1 MKLKLAYIPLAI
13 VLAGVL
19 FTLYLLWQIPN
30 GVYFS
35 GDAGLKA
42 LLARQLSAGI
52 FRFDL
57 VPPSDAWVRELW
69 KQGLY
74 PYDKPFVYE
83 VASKY
88 FITFPFTFPLITA
101 PFLALFGDRGLYLVP
116 LISTWAIWLTFSWV
130 CLRLKFNVFYTAIAL
145 IVLIFASPLTIY
157 AAMYWEHTLAV
168 ALAFAGTAIL
178 LVSRDSSGL
187 SIKDAIISGVSVGLS
202 VWFRPEFLCW
212 VGILAVLVYLASL
225 SGVRQLAGM
234 SQKLNLESI
243 SFLSRNKTIFVAS
256 MVLTIVIFFLCN
268 QLIYGHPLG
277 IHAIQVVEESSLAQ
291 KLRDSRKNF
300 QGMGIAFFT
309 FFPIIFF
316 SIIYPFFSF
325 FKNRGIKVNLKL
337 IIIYLICIFFTLGV
351 SLIVP
356 PGTAGLIPGGKQWG
370 VRFLL
375 ILIPIV
381 ALLVT
386 QELSKLKETP
396 VLRYGSLFI
405 VSILTIISFYKN
417 SYEATLYLQKNHQG
431 VLPAIQFVNDS
442 PNKVIAISHQ
452 FVAQAIEPAV
462 SRDRVFFEVETPE
475 NLRKLATTLIE
486 QKQNEFLYICYPHR
500 PCELPEQKQELLKIP
515 SNNQGFELKFS
526 KSGKFGKYP
535 IYEVSINARSPF
547 KVESRK

>member
-19 FTLYLLWQIPN
+19 FSLYLLWQVPN

-57 VPPSDAWVRELW
+57 VPPSDTWVRELW

-88 FITFPFTFPLITA
+88 FITFPFTFALITA

-116 LISTWAIWLTFSWV
+116 LVSTWAIWLTFYWV
-130 CLRLKFNVFYTAIAL
+130 CLRLKFNAFYTSIAL
-145 IVLIFASPLTIY
+145 VFLIFASPLTIY

-178 LVSRDSSGL
+178 LVSQSSGL
-187 SIKDAIISGVSVGLS
+187 SIKDAIISGILVGLS

-212 VGILAVLVYLASL
+212 VGILAVSVYLASL
-225 SGVRQLAGM
+225 SQVRQFEGI

-243 SFLSRNKTIFVAS
+243 SFLSRNKTLFVAS
-256 MVLTIVIFFLCN
+256 MVVTIGMFFLCN
-268 QLIYGHPLG
+268 QIVYGHPLG
-277 IHAIQVVEESSLAQ
+277 IHAIQVVQESSLAQ

-300 QGMGIAFFT
+300 QGMGVTFFT
-309 FFPIIFF
+309 FFPIAFF
-316 SIIYPFFSF
+316 LLIYPFFSF
-325 FKNRGIKVNLKL
+325 FKNRGIKVDFKL
-337 IIIYLICIFFTLGV
+337 IILYLICLFFTIGV

-370 VRFLL
+370 ARFLL
-375 ILIPIV
+375 ILIPVV

-386 QELSKLKETP
+386 LELSKLKENAL
-396 VLRYGSLFI
+396 LRYGSLFI
-405 VSILTIISFYKN
+405 ISVLAIIGIHKN
-417 SYEATLYLQKNHQG
+417 SYRATVYLHKNHQG
-431 VLPAIQFVNDS
+431 ILPAIQFIQNS
-442 PNKVIAISHQ
+442 PDKVIAISHQ

-462 SRDRVFFEVETPE
+462 SRDKLFFDVETLE
-475 NLRKLATTLIE
+475 NLKKLATALIE
-486 QKQNEFLYICYPHR
+486 QNQINFLYICYPHR
-500 PCELPEQKQELLKIP
+500 PCELPETTPEALKIP
-515 SNNQGFELKFS
+515 SNNQEFDIKFS
-526 KSGKFGKYP
+526 QAGEFGKYP
-535 IYEVSINARSPF
+535 IYEVVIIGRSPL
-547 KVESRK
+547 